1 MFTAAT
7 SRIVP
12 LVAIA
17 SFAIASASA
26 WADGDVPDVWVSSQ
40 GGSLMTS
47 GWDHDSGTVTFPGL
61 RVFEAEMGEDPDFPF
76 SIDEP
81 GIGSDLVGTSLT
93 MNLLQGMS
101 SWTGA
106 GFTGSDA
113 GLLASFGG
121 QDAFSTTGGSFSF
134 TVTAG
139 LDLHPEYTIFGAGG
153 TDPTNGVYLS
163 AFTFSAAGF
172 GTSDTFWIVWNLG
185 ASEED
190 HEAAIAW
197 VESNLVPAP
206 GALAALVG
214 LTAVRSRTRRR

>member
-1 MFTAAT
+1 MFAFRT
-7 SRIVP
+7 SLIVP
-12 LVAIA
+12 AIAIA
-17 SFAIASASA
+17 SSAIASASA
-26 WADGDVPDVWVSSQ
+26 RADGDAPDIWVSSQ
-40 GGSLMTS
+40 GGTLVTS
-47 GWDHDSGTVTFPGL
+47 GWDHDSGEITFPGL
-61 RVFEAEMGEDPDFPF
+61 RVFGAEMGEDPDFPF

-106 GFTGSDA
+106 GFSASDA

-121 QDAFSTTGGSFSF
+121 QDAFSTTGGAFSF

-139 LDLHPEYTIFGAGG
+139 LDLHPEFTIFGAGG
-153 TDPTNGVYLS
+153 ADPASGIYLS
-163 AFTFSAAGF
+163 EFTFSAAGF
-172 GTSDTFWIVWNLG
+172 GTSGTLWVVWNLG

-206 GALAALVG
+206 GVLAALLGV
-214 LTAVRSRTRRR
+214 TAARSRTRRR